1 MPVYK
6 SNSKKIIND
15 LTKKF
20 EKLNKTEVDRMAR
33 IGAVTLLGNIGNRVF
48 QDGEASNEGLIG
60 SYSTKDILVGKSSFV
75 KKSTANQLL
84 GSKAK
89 RRKLEWVTKNGK
101 RLAILPGGYAQLRAL
116 QGRQTSKVDL
126 HMTGKLFN
134 DFVVSGKRSRYFLGF
149 RSEYGKTISIAQ
161 ETRFSKPIFNTSDT
175 ERKELVNI
183 FENGINTMFR

>member
-1 MPVYK
+1 M
-6 SNSKKIIND
+6 
-15 LTKKF
+15 
-20 EKLNKTEVDRMAR
+20 
-33 IGAVTLLGNIGNRVF
+33 
-48 QDGEASNEGLIG
+48 IG

-126 HMTGKLFN
+126 HMTGKLLN

-149 RSEYGKTISIAQ
+149 RSKYGKTISIAQ